1 MVWQSRQALSDEARN
16 HLPLPAGSLIYFP
29 DRSTLFAFKSSDGT
43 LAWQQPIANAIDTS
57 CRNCLRQ
64 VDSQIMALSKDGTLQ
79 AFNALNGTPSW
90 KVQLNTSPREL
101 LLVAGKPAVVD
112 QDSEKHNGLF
122 IYDPLSGQIV
132 DRVGT
137 DCTVGQA
144 GQQTPGRVSEVY
156 LSPDSRLAYVT
167 YYNYGS
173 GRPPCVQQVDLS
185 SGRVLWEIS
194 PKEDQVWPSAWFA
207 AEVLVADEGI
217 FFYQDNVLSMID
229 VKTGALR
236 VLDRA
241 PRYRDVTPLVSL
253 PGRVVVIAI
262 PDYDSETKELW
273 GIDSAS
279 SKRVWTYK
287 MQAKSII
294 DPWRVRL
301 TTAGLVVVQGLRDRK
316 ASVWE
321 VLDPLTGASQGE
333 KIITTSDYYFLDDT
347 WTATTAY
354 LTIDTT
360 LYAVDIKTSKVLYT
374 WH

>member
-1 MVWQSRQALSDEARN
+1 MSD
-16 HLPLPAGSLIYFP
+16 
-29 DRSTLFAFKSSDGT
+29 
-43 LAWQQPIANAIDTS
+43 
-57 CRNCLRQ
+57 
-64 VDSQIMALSKDGTLQ
+64 
-79 AFNALNGTPSW
+79 
-90 KVQLNTSPREL
+90 
-101 LLVAGKPAVVD
+101 
-112 QDSEKHNGLF
+112 
-122 IYDPLSGQIV
+122 
-132 DRVGT
+132 
-137 DCTVGQA
+137 
-144 GQQTPGRVSEVY
+144 VY
-156 LSPDSRLAYVT
+156 LSPDGQLAYVT

-173 GRPPCVQQVDLS
+173 GRPPCVQQVETILLAAS
-185 SGRVLWEIS
+185 CGRS
-194 PKEDQVWPSAWFA
+194 RRRSDQVWPSAWFA
-207 AEVLVADEGI
+207 AEVLITDEGI

-241 PRYRDVTPLVSL
+241 PRYHDVTPLVSL
-253 PGRVVVIAI
+253 PGRVVVMAI

-273 GIDSAS
+273 GIDTAS
-279 SKRVWTYK
+279 SQRVWTYK

-301 TTAGLVVVQGLRDRK
+301 TAAGLAVVQGLRDRK

-333 KIITTSDYYFLDDT
+333 KIITTSDYYFLEDT